1 MVEGLQRCA
10 DKARFARIEAAMC
23 GVLKAYV
30 RRRAQIVTEC
40 PMTLAPSLS

>member
-30 RRRAQIVTEC
+30 
-40 PMTLAPSLS
+40 